1 MLWLGIC
8 MILWIQQETC
18 FSQFKNKQ
26 VFMNRLKAVSV
37 KLNLGTSFPKYT
49 KNEWQ
54 SHRVTNTGTP
64 YECLQIAIKTLK
76 LTELNFRWLLENM
89 GRSTVKQ

>member
-1 MLWLGIC
+1 
-8 MILWIQQETC
+8 
-18 FSQFKNKQ
+18 
-26 VFMNRLKAVSV
+26 MNRLKAVSV

-54 SHRVTNTGTP
+54 SDRVTNTGTP
-64 YECLQIAIKTLK
+64 YERLQIAKAIKTLK